1 MKNKKDVYQAALR
14 FLNYK
19 SQSEYEITYKLKN
32 RGYTNEEINK
42 TIEKLKKLNY
52 INDEK
57 LSIELFNY
65 YKNQNLLSN
74 KMIHQKLKQKGL
86 YINLDLSETEELNAA
101 KKIVNLKFKISNLY
115 KNNPD
120 KLIIFLARKGF
131 PQKIIYKLNLKKQ
144 SD

>member
-14 FLNYK
+14 LLNYK

-65 YKNQNLLSN
+65 YKNQNILSN

-101 KKIVNLKFKISNLY
+101 KKNSKFEV
-115 KNNPD
+115 
-120 KLIIFLARKGF
+120 
-131 PQKIIYKLNLKKQ
+131 
-144 SD
+144 

>member
-1 MKNKKDVYQAALR
+1 MMKNKKDVYQAALR
-14 FLNYK
+14 LLNYK

-65 YKNQNLLSN
+65 YKNQNILSN

-101 KKIVNLKFKISNLY
+101 KKIVNLKFKISNL
-115 KNNPD
+115 K
-120 KLIIFLARKGF
+120 A
-131 PQKIIYKLNLKKQ
+131 KIIKFKK
-144 SD
+144 

>member
-1 MKNKKDVYQAALR
+1 
-14 FLNYK
+14 
-19 SQSEYEITYKLKN
+19 
-32 RGYTNEEINK
+32 
-42 TIEKLKKLNY
+42 
-52 INDEK
+52 
-57 LSIELFNY
+57 
-65 YKNQNLLSN
+65 
-74 KMIHQKLKQKGL
+74 MIHQKLKQKGL

>member
-14 FLNYK
+14 LLNYK

-57 LSIELFNY
+57 L
-65 YKNQNLLSN
+65 
-74 KMIHQKLKQKGL
+74 
-86 YINLDLSETEELNAA
+86 
-101 KKIVNLKFKISNLY
+101 
-115 KNNPD
+115 
-120 KLIIFLARKGF
+120 
-131 PQKIIYKLNLKKQ
+131 
-144 SD
+144 

>member
-1 MKNKKDVYQAALR
+1 
-14 FLNYK
+14 
-19 SQSEYEITYKLKN
+19 
-32 RGYTNEEINK
+32 
-42 TIEKLKKLNY
+42 
-52 INDEK
+52 
-57 LSIELFNY
+57 
-65 YKNQNLLSN
+65 
-74 KMIHQKLKQKGL
+74 MIHQKLKQKGL

-131 PQKIIYKLNLKKQ
+131 SQKIIYKLNLKKQ